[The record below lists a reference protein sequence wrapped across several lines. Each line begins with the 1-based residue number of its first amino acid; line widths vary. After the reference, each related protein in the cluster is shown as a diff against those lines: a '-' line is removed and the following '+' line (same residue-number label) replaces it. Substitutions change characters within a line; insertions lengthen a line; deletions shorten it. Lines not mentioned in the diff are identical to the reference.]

1 MQGFAGFSLPF
12 ITLPSYNEFRS
23 KMLKCSCQWTDSSLP
38 QEFSG
43 KNSLVN
49 LPAENDSAPLGA
61 DFRLLKS
68 VRKHP
73 VPQFEMSPARTP
85 ADGHGF
91 GAELRR
97 FAVVGAINTLLDL
110 AVLNA
115 LISVTG
121 LGRTGVWYTAF
132 KAISFFIAVVN
143 SYFMHHGWTFKRRA
157 GQKGAAQ
164 AGQFL
169 VVSLFGAFLNVTSAS
184 YVATFIPP
192 VHALDKY
199 WPSLAALV
207 GTACGLASNFIGYKH
222 IVFCPRQPR
231 EADASYD

>member
-1 MQGFAGFSLPF
+1 MDRDSRALRRGFSG
-12 ITLPSYNEFRS
+12 
-23 KMLKCSCQWTDSSLP
+23 SSRVI
-38 QEFSG
+38 
-43 KNSLVN
+43 KNS
-49 LPAENDSAPLGA
+49 
-61 DFRLLKS
+61 
-68 VRKHP
+68 
-73 VPQFEMSPARTP
+73 VPQSRMSLVRNQ
-85 ADGHGF
+85 DVGHSVA
-91 GAELRR
+91 AELRR

-121 LGRTGVWYTAF
+121 LGRSGVWYTAF

-169 VVSLFGAFLNVTSAS
+169 VVSLFGAILNVTSAS

-199 WPSLAALV
+199 WPSLAALA

>member
-1 MQGFAGFSLPF
+1 MLASKLRARGENATGHLSSNRHFRAQRRGSGFLHV
-12 ITLPSYNEFRS
+12 R
-23 KMLKCSCQWTDSSLP
+23 
-38 QEFSG
+38 
-43 KNSLVN
+43 KNSVFQSEMGLV
-49 LPAENDSAPLGA
+49 SRQQGH
-61 DFRLLKS
+61 S
-68 VRKHP
+68 V
-73 VPQFEMSPARTP
+73 A
-85 ADGHGF
+85 
-91 GAELRR
+91 AELRR
-97 FAVVGAINTLLDL
+97 FAIVGAINTFLDL

-115 LISVTG
+115 LIAITG

-143 SYFMHHGWTFKRRA
+143 SYFMHHGWTFKRRS
-157 GQKGAAQ
+157 GQRGAAQ

-169 VVSLFGAFLNVTSAS
+169 MVSLFGAFLNVTSAS

-207 GTACGLASNFIGYKH
+207 GTACGLASNFVGYRH